1 MNIDSFHYYFS
12 KYLEF
17 YPLLLPLGLIG
28 IWRWTVWGIKKV
40 VGLYYKPIPAGFKSS
55 VSLVTPVYN
64 EDPVTF
70 TKALYSWV
78 RNKPDEIIAVIDF
91 TDKSSIRIFK
101 EFAKK
106 NNTARLI
113 ITKKPG
119 KRPALA
125 EGMKAAKSEFLA
137 LVDSDT
143 IWEDK
148 VLENAMAPFKDKKIG
163 GVTTRQSVEKP
174 ETLAQKL
181 FSIRLEQRYWD
192 DIPFLARAGDVQVC
206 LSGRTSFYRR
216 SAVMPVLQAMT
227 DEKFFGETVI
237 SGEDKR
243 LTYLIQA
250 AGWKTTYQSNAKV
263 ISTGAKK
270 MSVFLNQQ
278 IRWTRNSWR
287 NDLRAL
293 YEKWPFKYPIF
304 ALYLIDRAIQPFALL
319 ISPIYFVISLLLR
332 MWVPVVVILVWWH
345 VSRFVKMF
353 PHLKKY
359 PKDIKILPFFI
370 LFNFMTAYIRIFS
383 LLTVNTQGWI
393 TRWDKSRLSKLSF
406 LKNNLLPHLGTIM
419 IFFLVGV
426 GVSFNKYRN
435 FIFPRQL
442 QRELIARTFPQSN
455 SFIATVATPRIL
467 GISTDQNQEWL
478 TKKHVSA
485 AGESLAETAEQY
497 GVTLNNLLSANSSKI
512 TNWNRIEPGL
522 ILTIPPTK
530 INLLPSYKFNHQRLY
545 PDFLQ
550 IFYDIN
556 LDQIIISGRG
566 KIVTLADIAN
576 AVGKDHLE
584 EVKPGVWDLKTSL
597 FLRSGLTFK
606 LNKSEVSWLRMLSN
620 DKKFTRIF
628 AYNSDIFINGVKITS
643 WDSVRNDY
651 DKNFDNGRSYILVK
665 DNSRMDLID
674 SEIAYLGYSRPN
686 LYQYST
692 YGISWRMSNNQRDK
706 FLLTG
711 EILSSKFHHNY
722 FGAYTFG
729 ATGMHWAN
737 NKFYDNIRYGLDP
750 HDDSNGFLVENNQFY
765 NNGAHGLIFSKRCIN
780 NIIINNVSYDNKGHG
795 IMLHELSNN
804 NLIENNQIYGNQDG
818 VSLDHSSNNIIRNN
832 NIYKNMR
839 GVLADKTSVD
849 NYIEN
854 NTIVDNKQYGVYLYG
869 NSNDNTIANNTLTN
883 NLNAI
888 YIKSA
893 NNQITNNNLN
903 KNTSGIYFLG
913 EASQNKIFGNK
924 ITYNKQYGIY
934 AKVFAEIYN
943 YIQENNFIW
952 RNKKDVIVQEI
963 K

>member
-1 MNIDSFHYYFS
+1 MNIDTLHYYFS

-28 IWRWTVWGIKKV
+28 VWRWTVWGLKKV
-40 VGLYYKPIPAGFKSS
+40 VGLYYKPVPVGFRST

-70 TKALYSWV
+70 TKALNSWAK
-78 RNKPDEIIAVIDF
+78 NKPDEIIAVIDY
-91 TDKSSIRIFK
+91 TDKSSIKIFK

-106 NNTARLI
+106 NNTAHLI
-113 ITKKPG
+113 ITKTPG

-125 EGMKAAKSEFLA
+125 DGMKIAKSDFFA

-143 IWEDK
+143 IWEGK
-148 VLENAMAPFKDKKIG
+148 VLVNAMAPFKDKKIG

-174 ETLAQKL
+174 ESLAQKL

-192 DIPFLARAGDVQVC
+192 DVPFLAQAGDVLVC

-216 SAVMPVLQAMT
+216 LAVMPVLHGMT

-250 AGWKTTYQSNAKV
+250 AGWKTTYQSSAKV

-270 MSVFLNQQ
+270 MSVFVNQQ

-293 YEKWPFKYPIF
+293 YERWPFKYPVF
-304 ALYLIDRAIQPFALL
+304 AAYLIDRAIQPFTLL
-319 ISPIYFVISLLLR
+319 ISPIYFVISLALGL
-332 MWVPVVVILVWWH
+332 WIPVVVILVWWH
-345 VSRFVKMF
+345 VSRFVKMS

-359 PKDIKILPFFI
+359 PKDIKILPLFI

-406 LKNNLLPHLGTIM
+406 LKNNLPHLGTIM

-426 GVSFNKYRN
+426 GVFFNKYRN
-435 FIFPRQL
+435 FIVPRQI
-442 QRELIARTFPQSN
+442 QRQLVARTLPQSN
-455 SFIATVATPRIL
+455 SFIASVGTPSVL

-478 TKKHVSA
+478 TKKHVFA
-485 AGESLAETAEQY
+485 AGESLGGIAKQY
-497 GVTLNNLLSANSSKI
+497 GITFDNLLNANASKI
-512 TNWNRIEPGL
+512 TNWNRIETGL
-522 ILTIPPTK
+522 ILTIPPAN
-530 INLLPSYKFNHQRLY
+530 INLLPSYKFNYQRLY
-545 PDFLQ
+545 DDVLQ
-550 IFYDIN
+550 IFYDASS
-556 LDQIIISGRG
+556 DQVIISGRG
-566 KIVTLADIAN
+566 KTITLADIVKV
-576 AVGKDHLE
+576 VGKDHLE
-584 EVKPGVWDLKTSL
+584 EVKPGIWDLKTSL
-597 FLRSGLTFK
+597 FIRSGLTLN
-606 LNKSEVSWLRMLSN
+606 LNKSEVSWLRLLSN
-620 DKKFTRIF
+620 DKKFTRIY

-643 WDSVRNDY
+643 WDSTRNDY

-665 DNSRMDLID
+665 DNSRMDLTN
-674 SEIAYLGYSRPN
+674 SEVGYLGYPRSGDQP
-686 LYQYST
+686 YSP
-692 YGISWRMSNNQRDK
+692 YGISWRMSTNQRDK

-711 EILSSKFHHNY
+711 EILNSKFHNNY

-729 ATGMHWAN
+729 ATGMHWAGN
-737 NKFYDNIRYGLDP
+737 EFYDNFRYGLDP
-750 HDDSNGFLVENNQFY
+750 HDDSNGFLVENNRFH
-765 NNGAHGLIFSKRCIN
+765 NNGTHGLIFSKRCVNNVVIN
-780 NIIINNVSYDNKGHG
+780 NISYDNKLHG
-795 IMLHELSNN
+795 IMLHELSNK
-804 NLIENNQIYGNQDG
+804 NLIENNQLYGNHDG
-818 VSLDHSSNNIIRNN
+818 VALDHSSNNIVRNN

-839 GVLADKTSVD
+839 GVRADKASVD
-849 NYIEN
+849 NHIEN
-854 NTIVDNKQYGVYLYG
+854 NTIADSQQYGVYLYS
-869 NSNDNTIANNTLTN
+869 NSNDNSIDNNTLTN

-893 NNQITNNNLN
+893 NNQASNNSLN
-903 KNTSGIYFLG
+903 KNTNGIYFLG
-913 EASQNKIFGNK
+913 DASQNKIVGNK

-934 AKVFAEIYN
+934 AKVSAEISN
-943 YIQENNFIW
+943 YIEENNLIW
-952 RNKKDVIVQEI
+952 RNKKDVMAQEI